1 MKIIKYTSVVLAT
14 IIGLSVNIPKIE
26 SGNGKAKL
34 RSWSNE
40 IEWNS
45 KHGVNYPLVK

>member
-14 IIGLSVNIPKIE
+14 IIGLSVNVPKIE
-26 SGNGKAKL
+26 SGNGRAKL

-40 IEWNS
+40 IKWNCKYS
-45 KHGVNYPLVK
+45 VSQHI

>member
-14 IIGLSVNIPKIE
+14 IIGLSVNIPKTE
-26 SGNGKAKL
+26 SGNGRAKL

-40 IEWNS
+40 IEWNGKYDVS
-45 KHGVNYPLVK
+45 QHI

>member
-26 SGNGKAKL
+26 SGNGRAKL
-34 RSWSNE
+34 RSWANE
-40 IEWNS
+40 IECNC
-45 KHGVNYPLVK
+45 KYGVSQHI